1 MLSRVGLLLM
11 SLVMVMLGGA
21 IGSGLRYMVSQWLP
35 TAAGTLPLSTLLV
48 NAIGSGLLGALTVL
62 ASRYPMRS
70 PELTLLLGGGL
81 CGGFTTFSTV
91 TVEVLML
98 AENDRVGLGMLYAL
112 LSLVLGV
119 LTAIAG
125 ASVTK
130 VIMNATA

>member
-21 IGSGLRYMVSQWLP
+21 IGSALRYLVSQWLP

-62 ASRYPMRS
+62 TSRYTMLS
-70 PELTLLLGGGL
+70 TELTLLLGVGL

-91 TVEVLML
+91 TVEALLL
-98 AENDRVGLGMLYAL
+98 AENDRLGLGVLYAL

-119 LTAIAG
+119 LAALAG

-130 VIMNATA
+130 AIMNASA